1 MKKTL
6 RVISKKSEKGALSSQ
21 LRRLT
26 IPNCTLRYESGKE
39 YEREVQGVG
48 VTLTKQ

>member
-6 RVISKKSEKGALSSQ
+6 RVISKKKTKGYSKNSLEIKGC
-21 LRRLT
+21 T
-26 IPNCTLRYESGKE
+26 IRYETEQEEEKE
-39 YEREVQGVG
+39 LKNTK